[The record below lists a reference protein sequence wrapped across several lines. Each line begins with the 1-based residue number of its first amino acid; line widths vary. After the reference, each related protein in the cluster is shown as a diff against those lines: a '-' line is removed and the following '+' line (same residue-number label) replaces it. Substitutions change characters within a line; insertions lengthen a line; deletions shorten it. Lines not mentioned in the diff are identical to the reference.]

1 MAKLVAKSGPVYDHE
16 ERRRLRVAL
25 ALMKASSDGE
35 GDAWL
40 SMTAHVGSWG
50 EWQEIAAS
58 LAELCNVLAEH
69 VALTEGVTADQIVR
83 ELVAAAPAQYP
94 SVDQHVP
101 AQRTHI
107 SSYNGP

>member
-1 MAKLVAKSGPVYDHE
+1 MAKLVAKMPPLSNHE

-25 ALMKASSDGE
+25 ALMKASSDND

-69 VALTEGVTADQIVR
+69 IAQTEGVTRQEIVR
-83 ELVAAAPAQYP
+83 ELSAEQEQVR
-94 SVDQHVP
+94 SVDQYLP
-101 AQRTHI
+101 TQRTHI
-107 SSYNGP
+107 

>member
-1 MAKLVAKSGPVYDHE
+1 MAKLVAKMHPQSDHE
-16 ERRRLRVAL
+16 ERRLRVAV
-25 ALMKASSDGE
+25 ALLKASSDDD

-58 LAELCNVLAEH
+58 LAQLCNLLTKHIAQ
-69 VALTEGVTADQIVR
+69 TEGVTAEDVVR
-83 ELVAAAPAQYP
+83 ELTTALQNRPA
-94 SVDQHVP
+94 DAHLP

-107 SSYNGP
+107 WSYKGP

>member
-1 MAKLVAKSGPVYDHE
+1 MTKLVPRMPSRSDHE

-25 ALMKASSDGE
+25 ALMKASSDDQ

-58 LAELCNVLAEH
+58 LSRLCNVLVEH
-69 VALTEGVTADQIVR
+69 IALTEGVSAEEITR
-83 ELVAAAPAQYP
+83 ELAAGLQENR
-94 SVDQHVP
+94 SVDQRLP

-107 SSYNGP
+107 WSYNGP